1 MNQPPPK
8 PVPVSPPFAARE
20 FNGDGMLKELQ
31 HLRDAV
37 VNQKHL
43 NDCALAVRNLPN
55 KGLLEAMMEIKQLA
69 MARFQGQP
77 ELARLLVTWAA
88 QVKGPRDFMELCG
101 HFQRLAISSA
111 LLAAMYR
118 GASRLP
124 NAPKKK

>member
-1 MNQPPPK
+1 MNQPPKLP
-8 PVPVSPPFAARE
+8 PLSPAFAARE
-20 FNGDGMLKELQ
+20 FNGDGLLKELQ

-69 MARFQGQP
+69 MARFQSQP

-88 QVKGPRDFMELCG
+88 QVKGPKDFMEFCG
-101 HFQRLAISSA
+101 HFQRLAMSSA

-124 NAPKKK
+124 NAQKKK

>member
-1 MNQPPPK
+1 MNQPPK
-8 PVPVSPPFAARE
+8 PVPLSPAFAAKE
-20 FNGDGMLKELQ
+20 YNGADLLKELQ

-88 QVKGPRDFMELCG
+88 QVKGPKDFMEMCG
-101 HFQRLAISSA
+101 HFQRLAVTSA

-124 NAPKKK
+124 NAQKKK

>member
-1 MNQPPPK
+1 MNNPPK
-8 PVPVSPPFAARE
+8 MPPLSPPFAARE
-20 FNGDGMLKELQ
+20 FNGDGMLAELQ

-43 NDCALAVRNLPN
+43 NDCALAVRNLPG
-55 KGLLEAMMEIKQLA
+55 KGLLEAMMEIKNLA
-69 MARFQGQP
+69 MSRFQGQP

-88 QVKGPRDFMELCG
+88 QVKGPRDFGELCS
-101 HFQRLAISSA
+101 HFQRLAMSSA

>member
-1 MNQPPPK
+1 MNPPAKPPP
-8 PVPVSPPFAARE
+8 PSPPFAAKE
-20 FNGDGMLKELQ
+20 LNGEGMLEELQ

-43 NDCALAVRNLPN
+43 NDCALAVKNLPS

-88 QVKGPRDFMELCG
+88 KVKGPRDFLEMCG
-101 HFQRLAISSA
+101 HFHRLAITSA
-111 LLAAMYR
+111 LLASMYR